1 MVMFVLGGCTVDQ
14 ENDEQENSSADEFT
28 EMQNENLQK
37 LCKVWGYVKY
47 RHPVFISGSKDWNE
61 ELFQLIEETMN
72 LEDEQEINDRLNDWL
87 KSLGETESYKKRDNS
102 VLADTSESKT
112 MVLADLKWVHDEEYL
127 GEELS
132 ESLTALETGF
142 EISYKE
148 GPAFFNGSVIDFS
161 NEKQYESVDFSD
173 IRYRLLGVFRIWNA
187 IEYYYPYLDLL
198 ETDWEIV
205 LENSID
211 EMGEGQDEH
220 SYQLV
225 LAKMAAEL
233 HDAHAAFQDSTFLF
247 DEFGWYFI
255 PANFVLIDHQIVI
268 SRVYDEVQLF
278 SGETVKDLNYGL
290 QPGDIVLK
298 LNDVEIEK
306 VIEQRLEYLSVP
318 TDEKIVNTMTPFLL
332 RAKEPEIRLTVLRQG
347 EEITLTEQGVKSSVS
362 SIVLPEESHQLL
374 EGNIGLINPGKLVSG
389 ELPGIMDEFR
399 NTEGLIVDLRQYP
412 YEEIAYQLAEYI
424 VDGQRPFCSFYYPTE
439 SVPGSF
445 YKGRTVYSGSS
456 EGASYQ
462 KPVVLLMD
470 ETSQSSSEFTIMSL
484 RNGDNVTV
492 IGKNSCGTDGNYTSL
507 PLPCGNTFTFTGLGV
522 MTVDDQQT
530 QRIGLTPDIIAE
542 PTVEG
547 IRQGRDEM
555 MEAAVCYL
563 LEEKE

>member
-445 YKGRTVYSGSS
+445 YKGRNMYSGSS